1 VTVYKYFN
9 RDISWLSFNHRVLEE
24 AKDPAQPLYERIK
37 FLAIYSNNLEE
48 FYQVR
53 VSYYRQLLK
62 NAELIPSK
70 IEEVKPANILHQIS
84 EIVSEYQLEFN
95 EIFDNQIIPELSS
108 YGINLLDKNST
119 LTEDQEKEVK
129 EIFMTEILSV
139 LQPVLLL
146 KKRIRPFL
154 KTGQG
159 YIVMEMVVKESENVS
174 ESKPR
179 VRYGLVKVP
188 TDHNISRFIELQ
200 PSNGKHYI
208 MFLEDVIMRHAN
220 KIFTGY
226 TVEDWYSIK
235 LTRDA
240 DFEYDEYDDEEE
252 LISAIG
258 KISSTR
264 TLGKPNRFLYDRKMP
279 HKLLSYLMQTFKIGN
294 DILIQGDSYHNFR
307 DFFNFPNPLSPLLE
321 NEKLIPLRIPELDS
335 YKWMSEAIDKKDYL
349 LSVPYQSYD
358 YFLKFLEQAAQD
370 DSVVEIKATQYR
382 VADRSAVVN
391 ALMNAAENGKKVT
404 VFVELKARFDE
415 EANLRYAAEMTK
427 AGIHIIYSIPGLK
440 VHSKIA
446 LIIRDKKKLPHSKDQ
461 AYMGTGNFNE
471 KTARIYSDHGLFT
484 SRSGIIS
491 DLKKMFLYLEEQVQ
505 NMRFEH
511 ILVPNFNL
519 INRFGQLIGHEI
531 ENVKQGKK
539 GYILLKMNGLQDPH
553 MVDMLYRA
561 SEAGVK
567 IDLIIRGICILKP
580 GKKYSKNIRIIR
592 IIDRFLEHSR
602 AYIFHN
608 NGQPTVLLGSADWMK
623 RNLNA
628 RVECVFPVYD
638 VVLKKELIDIL
649 KIQLSD
655 NVKAC
660 EIGSGGENIH
670 IQNDLP
676 KVQAQLAIYEYLRN
690 KYTKSVT
697 E

>member
-1 VTVYKYFN
+1 
-9 RDISWLSFNHRVLEE
+9 
-24 AKDPAQPLYERIK
+24 
-37 FLAIYSNNLEE
+37 
-48 FYQVR
+48 
-53 VSYYRQLLK
+53 
-62 NAELIPSK
+62 
-70 IEEVKPANILHQIS
+70 
-84 EIVSEYQLEFN
+84 
-95 EIFDNQIIPELSS
+95 
-108 YGINLLDKNST
+108 
-119 LTEDQEKEVK
+119 
-129 EIFMTEILSV
+129 
-139 LQPVLLL
+139 
-146 KKRIRPFL
+146 
-154 KTGQG
+154 
-159 YIVMEMVVKESENVS
+159 
-174 ESKPR
+174 
-179 VRYGLVKVP
+179 
-188 TDHNISRFIELQ
+188 
-200 PSNGKHYI
+200 
-208 MFLEDVIMRHAN
+208 
-220 KIFTGY
+220 
-226 TVEDWYSIK
+226 
-235 LTRDA
+235 
-240 DFEYDEYDDEEE
+240 
-252 LISAIG
+252 
-258 KISSTR
+258 
-264 TLGKPNRFLYDRKMP
+264 
-279 HKLLSYLMQTFKIGN
+279 
-294 DILIQGDSYHNFR
+294 
-307 DFFNFPNPLSPLLE
+307 
-321 NEKLIPLRIPELDS
+321 
-335 YKWMSEAIDKKDYL
+335 
-349 LSVPYQSYD
+349 
-358 YFLKFLEQAAQD
+358 
-370 DSVVEIKATQYR
+370 
-382 VADRSAVVN
+382 VVN

-580 GKKYSKNIRIIR
+580 GKKYSKNIRIFR

>member
-9 RDISWLSFNHRVLEE
+9 RDISWLSFNHRVLDE
-24 AKDPAQPLYERIK
+24 AKDPSVPLYERIR

-48 FYQVR
+48 FFQVR

-62 NAELIPSK
+62 NADLIPAK
-70 IEEVKPANILHQIS
+70 IEEVKPANILHQIN
-84 EIVSEYQLEFN
+84 ELVSEYQLEFN
-95 EIFDNQIIPELSS
+95 DIFDNQIIPELSK
-108 YGINLLDKNST
+108 YGINLLDRNSL
-119 LTEDQEKEVK
+119 LTPEQEKEVK
-129 EIFMTEILSV
+129 EIFMTEILSI

-154 KTGQG
+154 KTGQS
-159 YIVMEMVVKESENVS
+159 YIVLEMVVKESENDTK
-174 ESKPR
+174 SKAR
-179 VRYGLVKVP
+179 MRYGMIKVP
-188 TDHNISRFIELQ
+188 TDHNISRFIELK
-200 PSNGKHYI
+200 PSNGNHYL
-208 MFLEDVIMRHAN
+208 MFLEDVIMRHVN
-220 KIFTGY
+220 KIFPGY
-226 TVEDWYSIK
+226 TVEEWYSIK

-240 DFEYDEYDDEEE
+240 DFEYDEFDEEE
-252 LISAIG
+252 LINAIG
-258 KISSTR
+258 KISSSR
-264 TLGKPNRFLYDRKMP
+264 TLGKPNRFLYDRKMS
-279 HKLLSYLMQTFKIGN
+279 HKFLNYVLQTFKVGN

-307 DFFNFPNPLSPLLE
+307 DFFNFPNPLSPQLE
-321 NEKLIPLRIPELDS
+321 NEKLMPLRIPQLDS
-335 YKWMSEAIDKKDYL
+335 YQWMSEAINKKDFL

-358 YFLKFLEQAAQD
+358 YFLRFLEQAAQD
-370 DSVVEIKATQYR
+370 DSVSEIKATQYR

-415 EANLRYAAEMTK
+415 EANLQYAAEMTK

-440 VHSKIA
+440 VHAKLA
-446 LIIRDKKKLPHSKDQ
+446 LVIRDKKKYPGSRDQ
-461 AYMGTGNFNE
+461 AYLGTGNFNE

-484 SRSGIIS
+484 SHPEIIS
-491 DLKKMFLYLEEQVQ
+491 DLKKMFFFLEEQEEEEIH
-505 NMRFEH
+505 FKH

-519 INRFGQLIGHEI
+519 IPRFGQLINREI

-539 GYILLKMNGLQDPH
+539 GYILLKMNGLQDAH

-567 IDLIIRGICILKP
+567 IDLIIRGVCILKP
-580 GKKYSKNIRIIR
+580 GKKYSKNIRVIR

-602 AYIFHN
+602 VYVFHN

-623 RNLNA
+623 RNLNV
-628 RVECVFPVYD
+628 RIECVFPVFD
-638 VVLKKELIDIL
+638 ASIKKEIIDML

-660 EIGSGGENIH
+660 EIGSGGENTRIE
-670 IQNDLP
+670 NDQP
-676 KVQAQLAIYEYLRN
+676 KIQAQLAIYDYLKN
-690 KYTKSVT
+690 KYTKPVNP
-697 E
+697 